1 MTISEKYERADNE
14 LFHVNEAI
22 EHLNGVRDAD
32 GAVTVLK
39 DLAIVLEFEREAL
52 HKMLEEQNRRED
64 AELTKEYWLS
74 VI

>member
-1 MTISEKYERADNE
+1 MTISEKYERSDDE
-14 LFHVNEAI
+14 LYHVNEAI

>member
-1 MTISEKYERADNE
+1 MTISEKYERADDE

-22 EHLNGVRDAD
+22 EHLNGVRDAGNVVD
-32 GAVTVLK
+32 ILHDMAMF
-39 DLAIVLEFEREAL
+39 LEFEREAL

>member
-22 EHLNGVRDAD
+22 EHLSGVRDAD

-39 DLAIVLEFEREAL
+39 DLLIVLEFEREAL

>member
-14 LFHVNEAI
+14 LFHINEAI
-22 EHLNGVRDAD
+22 EHLNDVRDAGNVVD
-32 GAVTVLK
+32 ILHDMAMF
-39 DLAIVLEFEREAL
+39 LEFEREAL

>member
-1 MTISEKYERADNE
+1 MTISEKYERADDE
-14 LFHVNEAI
+14 LYHVNEAI
-22 EHLNGVRDAD
+22 EHLSYVHDAD
-32 GAVTVLK
+32 CAVTVLK